1 MNNFIDH
8 FNKSLSTYRATSP
21 RGFYWGV
28 GGGILQCPDTPEPI
42 LFLGNYM
49 ALLSIRDLKC
59 HFRGHFNCSYRMDR
73 QTNFFL
79 IQYIEM
85 LDNVAKISILN

>member
-1 MNNFIDH
+1 MRV
-8 FNKSLSTYRATSP
+8 TT
-21 RGFYWGV
+21 
-28 GGGILQCPDTPEPI
+28 
-42 LFLGNYM
+42 
-49 ALLSIRDLKC
+49 LLSMRDLKC

-85 LDNVAKISILN
+85 LDNVAKISILNSKIFHNTYTQDIYLTDRQDIWREGEGGGGGGGERLLKIWEVPA